1 MFSIYDY
8 TKEQSIICFK
18 PDPLRGKF
26 KKYVTGSEST
36 SDSLPVKVIENSM
49 SDDLYRFTMDYL
61 PKCIPLDQD
70 KSSDI
75 ELAGCIRTAI
85 SEHYTGVYQVVV
97 GYKDPLE
104 YHLDPNAVDIL
115 YVQAGSYYI
124 LVWKLVVSA
133 DMLKVSN
140 RTKWY
145 EKTIITLIWITVL
158 FVLIYLVGNVYV
170 KIGDLDNQCNVGEC
184 DREALKVLLATR
196 KSLLRITILIAGFY
210 FYYLTFR
217 HLRNRQRHTKDMDYY
232 KSILFGTKEDS
243 SVCWNKHTTYY
254 E

>member
-1 MFSIYDY
+1 M
-8 TKEQSIICFK
+8 
-18 PDPLRGKF
+18 
-26 KKYVTGSEST
+26 
-36 SDSLPVKVIENSM
+36 
-49 SDDLYRFTMDYL
+49 
-61 PKCIPLDQD
+61 
-70 KSSDI
+70 
-75 ELAGCIRTAI
+75 
-85 SEHYTGVYQVVV
+85 VV

-170 KIGDLDNQCNVGEC
+170 KIGDLDNQYICLG
-184 DREALKVLLATR
+184 
-196 KSLLRITILIAGFY
+196 GFK
-210 FYYLTFR
+210 L
-217 HLRNRQRHTKDMDYY
+217 DVM
-232 KSILFGTKEDS
+232 
-243 SVCWNKHTTYY
+243 
-254 E
+254 